1 MVAAFATSKVVAE
14 QLDDIRRKTRR
25 NVQSVNQV
33 VFLQKSRGK
42 LSTQQNA
49 LAVFSLYIHVSIT
62 KIKDRASRIRIH
74 HQSFL
79 IV

>member
-1 MVAAFATSKVVAE
+1 MVAAFATSKIVAE

-25 NVQSVNQV
+25 NVQSVNIV

-62 KIKDRASRIRIH
+62 KIKDRFLASRIRIH
-74 HQSFL
+74 HQV
-79 IV
+79 I